1 MVALHSVVY
10 QKVVLLCAEKNQK
23 ENLPENLCVNQKKS
37 KKQKKSKLLK
47 VTKINKYNY
56 QQTVYKFLY
65 RNNIHYANA
74 NIIFTITKARNSRF
88 IIRTIHKIFPL
99 IRIPTINR

>member
-10 QKVVLLCAEKNQK
+10 QKVVLLWAEKNQK

-37 KKQKKSKLLK
+37 KK
-47 VTKINKYNY
+47 VKIIKNYKIKKYNY

-65 RNNIHYANA
+65 RNNIHYTNA

-88 IIRTIHKIFPL
+88 IMRTILKVFPL